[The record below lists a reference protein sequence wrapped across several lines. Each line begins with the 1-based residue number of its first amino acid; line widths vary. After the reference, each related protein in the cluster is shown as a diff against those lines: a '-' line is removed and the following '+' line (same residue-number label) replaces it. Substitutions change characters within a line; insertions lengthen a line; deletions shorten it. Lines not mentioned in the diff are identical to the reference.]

1 MAELINREETQ
12 DIVYALGKDEFIAL
26 QMMAFI
32 FLRHGK
38 YDKAGIILKTLHHL
52 APQNRD
58 IRLSFAFVLS
68 EFELLQEAEE
78 MLAPL
83 VDNNDMNS
91 SAVDLLNTKL
101 TLVRGR
107 LEFKGD
113 QSLNGQIEKNT
124 KNQ

>member
-1 MAELINREETQ
+1 MAEIINREGTQ
-12 DIVYALGKDEFIAL
+12 DTAYALGKDEFVAL

-38 YDKAGIILKTLHHL
+38 YDKAGIILKTLHYL

-68 EFELLQEAEE
+68 EFELPQEAEE
-78 MLAPL
+78 ILAPL
-83 VDNNDMNS
+83 LNS
-91 SAVDLLNTKL
+91 KGLNSLAVDLLQTKL

-107 LEFKGD
+107 LEFKRT
-113 QSLNGQIEKNT
+113 QSLNTQVEKET